1 MEHMPPPLFRTG
13 LTPLARLMIFAMLST
28 VLLIA
33 DARFNY
39 LTPLRQAVGV
49 ILYPLQRIA
58 AAPAALGKHIADF
71 FVTHAALRQDN
82 QRLSSHNLELAMTA
96 QRTAALQEE
105 NTRLRGMLGMR
116 EHLNTPSVAA
126 EILYAARDPF
136 SRKVLINQGQLGGIE
151 AGWPVADHVG
161 IIGQITRVYPWL
173 SELTLITDKGQ
184 LVPVLNVRTGQRAVM
199 AGTGEEGRLEL
210 RFIPLTADFQTGD
223 QLVTSGIDGTYPPG
237 LPVAEVTRV
246 ERDTAFLFASI
257 ACKPLAA
264 PSAGTQVLVLGPQ
277 PAQPERPEA
286 QPAAAPA
293 KKKKGKS

>member
-13 LTPLARLMIFAMLST
+13 LTPLARLMIFALLSI

-39 LTPLRQAVGV
+39 LTPLRQVVGV

-58 AAPAALGKHIADF
+58 AAPAAMSTRITDF
-71 FVTHAALRQDN
+71 FMTHATLRNDN
-82 QRLSSHNLELAMTA
+82 QRLSSHNLELAMAA

-105 NTRLRGMLGMR
+105 NKRLRGLLEMR
-116 EHLNTPSVAA
+116 ERTATPSVAA
-126 EILYAARDPF
+126 DILYAARDPF
-136 SRKVLINQGQLGGIE
+136 SRKVMIDQGQLGGIE
-151 AGWPVADHVG
+151 AGRPVADHVG
-161 IIGQITRVYPWL
+161 IIGQVTRVYPWL
-173 SELTLITDKGQ
+173 SEVTLITDKGQ

-199 AGTGEEGRLEL
+199 AGTGDEGRLEL

-237 LPVAEVTRV
+237 LPVAEVTQV
-246 ERDTAFLFASI
+246 QRDTAFLFAGI

-277 PAQPERPEA
+277 PALPERPAE
-286 QPAAAPA
+286 QPAAAPT